1 MHRMATMV
9 GPARELGSPPR
20 QRQRP
25 AMTAARLLE
34 EPTHT
39 EEAALREIN
48 ITGSARWR

>member
-1 MHRMATMV
+1 MHRMAT
-9 GPARELGSPPR
+9 ARELGSPPR